1 MRNIGEPTFKEKIRL
16 SLEAVFATLLFM
28 TQSVV
33 YGGWAISVMSIPL
46 LPYLVMLATGHL
58 NLERDINLLFFA
70 KEFIVG
76 RVIALIGFTLFLV
89 AGIQF
94 LRDRARGAKIIKT
107 GLYSVV
113 RHPQYLGIII
123 TTIGLTVMVLTLGG
137 NPQIILSWLIQV
149 LGYVILARYEELYLE
164 KQHGEAF
171 RQYRRNVPFMF
182 LIKCSSKI
190 PETIFTILIAVIISF
205 VFLIFPFDIIRIR

>member
-1 MRNIGEPTFKEKIRL
+1 MGYKRNVYSIIALSSYARNWSSEFGERYRFVI
-16 SLEAVFATLLFM
+16 
-28 TQSVV
+28 
-33 YGGWAISVMSIPL
+33 
-46 LPYLVMLATGHL
+46 
-58 NLERDINLLFFA
+58 FA

-94 LRDRARGAKIIKT
+94 LRDRARGANVIKT

-113 RHPQYLGIII
+113 RHPQYLGTII

-149 LGYVILARYEELYLE
+149 LGYVILARYEELRLE
-164 KQHGEAF
+164 KQHVEDF

-182 LIKCSSKI
+182 PAKCPSKI
-190 PETIFTILIAVIISF
+190 PETIFTILIAIIISL
-205 VFLIFPFDIIRIR
+205 VFLIFPFELIRIR